1 METICHFEFT
11 IVNLATYRLLT
22 IVLLKK
28 YIRISLSLGYPNSY
42 FCNKYVICCSN
53 GYIYNFFG

>member
-1 METICHFEFT
+1 MKTICHFEFT
-11 IVNLATYRLLT
+11 IVNLAKYR
-22 IVLLKK
+22 KK
-28 YIRISLSLGYPNSY
+28 IYIRISLSLGYPNSY